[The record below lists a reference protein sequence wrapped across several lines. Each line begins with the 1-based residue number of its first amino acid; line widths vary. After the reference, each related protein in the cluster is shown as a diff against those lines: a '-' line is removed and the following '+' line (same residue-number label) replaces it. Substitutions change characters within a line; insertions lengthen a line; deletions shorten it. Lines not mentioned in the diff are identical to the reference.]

1 MFSLISGVYFIP
13 IKPKQTET
21 NIHDQLKKSI
31 SNKIAKLPQN
41 ETEEQEISI
50 PIIKKVLIIKD
61 KQAWRRLQNN
71 VATKIY
77 IENKKE
83 KEESVELEIENIELR
98 NKTLKSQVTGLE
110 KKINL
115 IRRLMMKSKSLNHL
129 PYLRHWVRRH

>member
-1 MFSLISGVYFIP
+1 MIPGVYFIP
-13 IKPKQTET
+13 IKPKQSQTT
-21 NIHDQLKKSI
+21 IHDQLKKSI
-31 SNKIAKLPQN
+31 PTENEKLPQN
-41 ETEEQEISI
+41 KPDVREISI

-71 VATKIY
+71 VATKTY

-83 KEESVELEIENIELR
+83 NEKSVELEIENIELR